1 VKAWKIVGWGI
12 AGFAVGVSV
21 INASWLAPRLQ
32 RPLVLVAHRGVAQ
45 QIQHGGITNETCTA
59 ELMLPSDH
67 DFIDNTLRSYSNA
80 RHFGAGAIALQV
92 HPTGDRQM
100 VAFHDWTVDCRTNGR
115 GAVRKLS
122 LAELKKLDVGY
133 GYTPDGGKT
142 YPLRGKGIG
151 GMPTVEE
158 VLREVPRMRL
168 IFQFKSKDPA
178 DADALL
184 AALRRG
190 GGAASD
196 PRFGFQGHPAVVRRV
211 KQLEPRAW
219 AFTVQDT
226 KACLT
231 DYVKFGWTGFVP
243 RSCRNT
249 TVMVPLNYQWAIWGW
264 PKRFLARMDSVGTRV
279 ILTGDYEKGG
289 ALGLSRPEQL
299 AKVPRDFR
307 GYLWIE
313 DFYNVGRA
321 LER

>member
-1 VKAWKIVGWGI
+1 MKLWQWAGAGI
-12 AGFAVGVSV
+12 AAFAVTLSL
-21 INASWLAPRLQ
+21 INASWIAPRSKG
-32 RPLVLVAHRGVAQ
+32 PLILVAHRGIAQ
-45 QIQHGGITNETCTA
+45 QIDHRGITDKTCTA
-59 ELMLPSDH
+59 ERMVPSEH

-92 HPTGDRQM
+92 HPTRDRQM
-100 VAFHDWTVDCRTNGR
+100 VAFHDWTVDCRTQGH
-115 GAVRKLS
+115 GAVRKLT

-133 GYTPDGGKT
+133 GYTSDGGKT
-142 YPLRGKGIG
+142 HPLRGRGVG

-178 DADALL
+178 DADALV

-190 GGAASD
+190 GSAASD
-196 PRFGFQGHPAVVRRV
+196 PRFGFYGHPAVVRRV

-219 AFTVQDT
+219 AFSVQDT

-231 DYVKFGWTGFVP
+231 DYVKFGWTSYVP
-243 RSCRNT
+243 RSCRDT

-264 PKRFLARMDSVGTRV
+264 PKRFLARMEGAGTKV
-279 ILTGDYEKGG
+279 ILTGDYKDRG
-289 ALGLSRPEQL
+289 ALGLARAEQL
-299 AKVPRDFR
+299 DKVPRDFR

-313 DFYNVGRA
+313 DFYAVGRA